1 MSRNVRRKRYLIASD
16 QSEYRRNAEIMP
28 GGELPSGMMRY
39 ALAVEYRG
47 DRYHG
52 WQRLA
57 GRHEPTVQAAL
68 EQALSFVAA
77 EAITVVCAGRTDAGV
92 HATNQIVHFDTVAE
106 RDEKAWV
113 LGVNSQLPTD
123 IRVRW
128 ARPVAAEFHAR
139 FSARA
144 RTYRYLIANTPSQ
157 PAIAREQCLWV
168 RKPLDVSAMQT
179 AANFCLGEHDFSSVR
194 GASCQAKSPVRTLH
208 TFTVAPVQNWL
219 VVELCGNAFLHHMV
233 RNLMGLLL
241 PVGVGNRH
249 PEWVRDILALRD
261 RKQAGK
267 TEAPGALYLVK
278 VDYDRDYGFPLM
290 EKGPFMLPD
299 TITAV

>member
-1 MSRNVRRKRYLIASD
+1 
-16 QSEYRRNAEIMP
+16 MP
-28 GGELPSGMMRY
+28 GGSLPPGISRF
-39 ALAVEYRG
+39 ALGVEYRG

-68 EQALSFVAA
+68 EQALSVVAD
-77 EAITVVCAGRTDAGV
+77 EPITVICAGRTDAGV
-92 HATNQIVHFDTVAE
+92 HATGQIVHFDTGAV
-106 RDEKAWV
+106 RNEKAWV
-113 LGVNSQLPTD
+113 LGVNSHLPPD

-128 ARPVAAEFHAR
+128 AKPVPAVFHAR

-157 PAIAREQCLWV
+157 PAIAHGQCLWI
-168 RKPLDVSAMQT
+168 RKSLDIAAMQR
-179 AANFCLGEHDFSSVR
+179 AANFCVGEHDFSSVR

-208 TFTVAPVQNWL
+208 ALDVMRTQDW
-219 VVELCGNAFLHHMV
+219 VVTEVRGNAFLHHMV
-233 RNLMGLLL
+233 RNLMGLLV
-241 PVGVGNRH
+241 PVGLGYQQ
-249 PEWVRDILALRD
+249 PEWVRDVLALRD

-278 VDYDRDYGFPLM
+278 VEYDGDYGFPM
-290 EKGPFMLPD
+290 VAKGPFMLPD
-299 TITAV
+299 